1 MPMKAPRPEAGNSP
15 QGILEPPEQ
24 VPDAVPALDV
34 PSVGDVAP
42 EVAPAPAEMAPG
54 VYSGVWPNLV
64 LTATVD
70 ENGVMVPVPEATP
83 KGTTT

>member
-15 QGILEPPEQ
+15 QGILEPPEP
-24 VPDAVPALDV
+24 VVVDAAPVVDV
-34 PSVGDVAP
+34 PLMP
-42 EVAPAPAEMAPG
+42 EVAPAPAEMAPV

-70 ENGVMVPVPEATP
+70 ENGVMQQVPEATVTP
-83 KGTTT
+83 

>member
-1 MPMKAPRPEAGNSP
+1 MPKKAPHPEAGNSP
-15 QGILEPPEQ
+15 QGLLEPPEP
-24 VPDAVPALDV
+24 VVVDALEVLPAVDV
-34 PSVGDVAP
+34 PL
-42 EVAPAPAEMAPG
+42 EVPLAAAQMPPG

-83 KGTTT
+83 